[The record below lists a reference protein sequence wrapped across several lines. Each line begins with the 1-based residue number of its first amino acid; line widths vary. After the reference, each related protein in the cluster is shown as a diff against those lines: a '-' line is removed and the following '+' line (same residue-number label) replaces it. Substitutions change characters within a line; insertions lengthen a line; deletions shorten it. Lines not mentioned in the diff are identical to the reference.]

1 MSIAQW
7 ERLLA
12 GLLVLAAVV
21 CGVIGLV
28 AGFDDRELELGV
40 TGWFAAA
47 TAVGVL
53 AGVVLSDAY
62 FEFRRKQ
69 RQP

>member
-40 TGWFAAA
+40 TGCSPRLPLLVSWR
-47 TAVGVL
+47 V
-53 AGVVLSDAY
+53 
-62 FEFRRKQ
+62 
-69 RQP
+69 